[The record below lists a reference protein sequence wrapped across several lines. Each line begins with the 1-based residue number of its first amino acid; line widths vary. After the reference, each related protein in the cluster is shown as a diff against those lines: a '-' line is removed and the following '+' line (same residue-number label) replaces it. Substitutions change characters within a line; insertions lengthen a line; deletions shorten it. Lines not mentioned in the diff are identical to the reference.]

1 MSFSSEIKEEI
12 LSKFKVSKKSMCCVD
27 AERFGEY
34 ITLTQNKYQ
43 VKKDFQHTLTFQSLM
58 SAV

>member
-43 VKKDFQHTLTFQSLM
+43 VKKDFSTYFDI
-58 SAV
+58 